1 MNRSILAVAVLA
13 LTAGGLA
20 GCGQDQA
27 PADAGP
33 QAPAGITA
41 SNGRLM
47 LPAVAGNPGA
57 VYFDLQNSG
66 SDNRVIRAVSVEGAG
81 RTEMHQMAMWNGE
94 MTMQEMF
101 QIRVPPNQTVN
112 LEPGGLHVMAFDLGD
127 DVTAGSTAEVT
138 VTFVGGDRVSFP
150 AEVRAA
156 GDER

>member
-1 MNRSILAVAVLA
+1 MSRSILVAAALA
-13 LTAGGLA
+13 LTAAGLA

-33 QAPAGITA
+33 QAPDGIAA

-57 VYFDLQNSG
+57 VYFDLENSG

-101 QIRVPPNQTVN
+101 QIRVPPNQTVK

-138 VTFVGGDRVSFP
+138 VTFVGGDKVNFP